1 MSKSKNNKA
10 LNAKNM
16 IASLPFHERLAVVA
30 KSIKFTPGKHLTL
43 EQDVKTNV
51 WWLCGAAEG
60 DQAFSVTRN
69 CKNMY
74 EALDHIEKWFQTN
87 TDRIE
92 EKKSYMD

>member
-1 MSKSKNNKA
+1 MKKPKKTKQH
-10 LNAKNM
+10 NATVTS
-16 IASLPFHERLAVVA
+16 IPFHERLAIVA

-43 EQDVKTNV
+43 EKDIKTNV

-60 DQAFSVTRN
+60 DQAFSVTKN
-69 CKNMY
+69 CKTMH

-87 TDRIE
+87 IDRIE